1 VVVFGHL
8 LIAAVDTGP
17 DGRARG
23 ENLFALRPGW
33 GWLAVLAPMPVFFA
47 AAGFANATVPLRRA
61 APRLRRLI
69 GTATVVVAA
78 WSVLVVVALV
88 VSDTDLVAKGAR
100 LATQPLWFLAAYV
113 PFAAM
118 ATRAAAIA
126 SRASAMAVTAA
137 GSLVVLAALDLL
149 RFAGGAP
156 TWIGWPGFFLAWGM
170 PWLLG
175 AWWRVH
181 DGGWG
186 RNRERAVGLV
196 LLVCGALGAWTLV
209 RFFGYRAALI
219 DFGDASRSNTTPP
232 TLYTAVA
239 GIAQTGA
246 LIAGAGALDR
256 LAARWRAAWS
266 WLGSASIG
274 IYVWHLT
281 ALALVVGAVDLT
293 KIDLPR
299 RLTGAWWAIRPLW
312 VGVVVAVAL
321 AVVSTSEA
329 ARRRFLG
336 RENEREGAQDRAGRE
351 LSSGRLLASVVVASS
366 GAAVVG
372 LRGPQSVL
380 LAIACTTLLAG
391 GWALLR
397 EGQA

>member
-1 VVVFGHL
+1 MVVFGHL

-47 AAGFANATVPLRRA
+47 AAGFANATVSLHRA

-69 GTATVVVAA
+69 GTAAVVVAA
-78 WSVLVVVALV
+78 WSVVVVVAAI

-113 PFAAM
+113 PFAAV
-118 ATRAAAIA
+118 ATRVAAIA
-126 SRASAMAVTAA
+126 SRPAAMAVTAA
-137 GSLVVLAALDLL
+137 GSLLVVAVLDLL
-149 RFAGGAP
+149 RFAGGLP
-156 TWIGWPGFFLAWGM
+156 TWIGWPGFFLAWGI

-175 AWWRVH
+175 SWWRAH
-181 DGGWG
+181 DGGWA

-196 LLVCGALGAWTLV
+196 LLAFAAVGAWMLV

-219 DFGDASRSNTTPP
+219 DFGDTSRSNTTPP

-256 LAARWRAAWS
+256 LAVRWRSAWS

-281 ALALVVGAVDLT
+281 ALALVVGAVDLAGV
-293 KIDLPR
+293 DLPR

-321 AVVSTSEA
+321 AVVSISEA
-329 ARRRFLG
+329 ARRRFVG
-336 RENEREGAQDRAGRE
+336 QEQEREREHKRAGQGPPA
-351 LSSGRLLASVVVASS
+351 GRLLASVVVASTGS
-366 GAAVVG
+366 AVVG
-372 LRGPQSVL
+372 LRGPQSVV
-380 LAIACTTLLAG
+380 LAIACSALLAG